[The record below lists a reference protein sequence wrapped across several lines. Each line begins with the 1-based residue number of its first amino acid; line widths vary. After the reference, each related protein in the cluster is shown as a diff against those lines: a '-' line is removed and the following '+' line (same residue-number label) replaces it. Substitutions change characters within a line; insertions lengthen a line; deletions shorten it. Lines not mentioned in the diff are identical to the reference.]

1 MGETGK
7 EELINPSGSLKRK
20 EIVIIR
26 RGGEEC
32 FLGGFFVRRRR
43 EGEGNFS
50 LVL

>member
-26 RGGEEC
+26 RGG
-32 FLGGFFVRRRR
+32 GGVFPWGILRSTKERRGR
-43 EGEGNFS
+43 
-50 LVL
+50 